1 MAMTVKRKKEDSVK
15 KVIQHRIADIRGG
28 VGVKTSELG
37 GDYLFEGT
45 PLGAPVNGL
54 VSVVKLA
61 RLVTQAAN
69 NATDYEVAK
78 GHHFKVGDPVMS
90 AEGAKAYAIT
100 AIDKTSNTAKDVITI
115 GTTLGVVV
123 PVGGYLMEAAAV
135 TSGSDSALKVT
146 PQSLNG
152 TNQPVAAKE
161 NIFTDAW
168 LIAVTKDTL
177 PTAVLSKLKG
187 IVQI

>member
-1 MAMTVKRKKEDSVK
+1 MTVKRKKEDSVK

-61 RLVTQAAN
+61 KMVTQAAN
-69 NATDYEVAK
+69 NATNYEVAK
-78 GHHFKVGDPVMS
+78 GHHFKVGDVVMS
-90 AEGAKAYAIT
+90 AEGAKAYTIT
-100 AIDKTSNTAKDVITI
+100 AINTTNTAKDVITLN
-115 GTTLGVVV
+115 TTLGVVV
-123 PVGGYLMEAAAV
+123 NVGASLMQAAAE
-135 TSGSDSALKVT
+135 TAGTDSALKVV
-146 PQSLNG
+146 PQSING
-152 TNQPVAAKE
+152 TNIPVVAKD

-177 PTAVLSKLKG
+177 PAAVLSKLKG
-187 IVQI
+187 IIQI